1 MSRQWMCLALLLSL
15 PAVASAQSPLTYSS
29 TVVFGDSFAD
39 IGNSYNT
46 LGPIYDPVND
56 DYEDQFAVL
65 NYTPG
70 RFTNGFGTV
79 PAAQLYIGLWHEQ
92 LTKLLPGVPPA
103 LPYVT
108 TFGTNYAWIG
118 ATTQGGTST
127 VNFSS
132 SSIPVHNMGRQVL
145 DYLNSG
151 AVPSATTLYI
161 VMGGATDLVAD
172 SSPDSVSATASQV
185 TALVQQLVDAGAV
198 NVLVPNLPPL
208 SSNPNSPIALAS
220 ASYRTQLAADLAAL
234 QAQYATKATPFHLT
248 QLDLFA
254 LYNNIAANPAAFG
267 FTNVSTP
274 AQSLAT
280 TQPGGDPDT
289 YWSWDATNPTTGGH
303 HAIAEAACTALTKT
317 TTTLTLDS
325 ATATPSTPSTLT
337 ATVST
342 AGTYGVPSTATPT
355 GSVAFYSDS
364 YVLTTYTHTLLG
376 TAPIDAKGA
385 AKLTVTTLSPGSYT
399 ISAIYS
405 GDSNFPPGCL
415 TPEISLVITQTFPGF
430 LVVTPLNLYT
440 GLAEGVS
447 TTATATPVGAFTGN
461 VTFSCGPLP
470 QYISCTWQ
478 NPTVPVGAS
487 GTTYYASLFIATA
500 VTSSAAAHQPT
511 FWSRTA
517 PIALAALLLLP
528 LSGTLRRRRL
538 PALLLFCLVLGALT
552 AATGCGAAGSG
563 GAAPPKSP
571 TGPVITAY
579 APPGQYTIP
588 IIATSNGVTITTN
601 INLYIADGD

>member
-15 PAVASAQSPLTYSS
+15 PAIASAQSPVSYSS
-29 TVVFGDSFAD
+29 TVIFGDSFAD

-56 DYEDQFAVL
+56 DYEDQFLVL
-65 NYTPG
+65 NYTAG
-70 RFTNGFGTV
+70 RFTDGFGTV
-79 PAAQLYIGLWHEQ
+79 PAAQIYTGLWHEQ
-92 LTKLLPGVPPA
+92 LTNLLPGVPTAQPRIS
-103 LPYVT
+103 

-118 ATTQGGTST
+118 ATTQGGTSD
-127 VNFSS
+127 VSFGS
-132 SSIPVHNMGRQVL
+132 SSIAVHNMGRQVQ

-151 AVPSATTLYI
+151 LAPSATVLYI
-161 VMGGATDLVAD
+161 VMGGSTDLVAD
-172 SSPDSVSATASQV
+172 SSPSSVSATASQI

-220 ASYRTQLAADLAAL
+220 ASYRTQLATDLAAL
-234 QAQYATKATPFHLT
+234 QAQYVAKGTPFHLT
-248 QLDLFA
+248 QLDLFT
-254 LYNNIAANPAAFG
+254 LYNNIAANPSAFG

-289 YWSWDATNPTTGGH
+289 YWSWDGTNPTTGGH
-303 HAIAEAACTALTKT
+303 HAIAEAACTSLTNT

-337 ATVST
+337 ATAST

-355 GSVAFYSDS
+355 GSVSFYSDS

-376 TAPIDAKGA
+376 TAPLDANGV
-385 AKLTVTTLSPGSYT
+385 AKLTVTTLPPGSYT
-399 ISAIYS
+399 ISAVYS
-405 GDSNFPPGCL
+405 GDSNFPPGCR
-415 TPEISLVITQTFPGF
+415 TREISLVITQTSPGF

-447 TTATATPVGAFTGN
+447 TTATATPVGGFTGN

-478 NPTVPVGAS
+478 NPTVQVG
-487 GTTYYASLFIATA
+487 GQTTYEAQLFISTA
-500 VTSSAAAHQPT
+500 VTSSGAAHQPT
-511 FWSRTA
+511 LWSHTA

-528 LSGTLRRRRL
+528 LGGTLRRRRL
-538 PALLLFCLVLGALT
+538 PALLLFCFAVGALT
-552 AATGCGAAGSG
+552 AASGCGTAAP
-563 GAAPPKSP
+563 APPKAP
-571 TGPVITAY
+571 TGPIITAY
-579 APPGQYTIP
+579 APPGTYTIP
-588 IIATSNGVTITTN
+588 IIATSNGVSITTKV
-601 INLYIADGD
+601 NLYIADGD